1 MADTP
6 KAAPVWGAPVP
17 GATAAPAAPLRT
29 DGPTLEEF
37 VAAGYLAANYPP
49 AGYAVSTTPSKPADG
64 LKDTQEPA
72 AKPPVDTAPPAAPE
86 SMTVRMWHAVKG
98 YADVHVNEVENW
110 VKHEWQKV
118 VDKV

>member
-6 KAAPVWGAPVP
+6 ITPAAPVWGAPVV
-17 GATAAPAAPLRT
+17 PAAP
-29 DGPTLEEF
+29 
-37 VAAGYLAANYPP
+37 VAPVA
-49 AGYAVSTTPSKPADG
+49 PADG

-72 AKPPVDTAPPAAPE
+72 AKPPVDTAPPAASE

-110 VKHEWQKV
+110 AKHEWQKV